1 MPMIEKLSDDLRP
14 EKFSKLSQL
23 VDNFCS
29 EHAQL
34 PAFTCLGRTL
44 DYGEVDELS
53 DRFAHYLIT
62 QTNLK
67 PGDRIAIQLPNIL
80 QFPIAFYG
88 ATRAGLVVVNTNPLY
103 TAQEMAH
110 QFKDSGV
117 KGIVILSNF
126 CDKLE
131 KILPGTK
138 IETIIVTQLGDI
150 QKPLQRLFLNFVIKT
165 VRRLVPA
172 YSLSNTADFHTV
184 VNTPVP
190 SFDYPEAGQ
199 GDDTALILYTGGT
212 TGVAKGAMLSHNNLI
227 TNMMQLRSRCL
238 GVIGDKVESIL
249 APLPLYHSYAF
260 LLHCLTMPYSGNHNI
275 LVPNPRDTAGLVKL
289 FKKWPISGFVGINTL
304 YLALLRHKD
313 FPSIDFSSLKFCG
326 AGGMA
331 MTTSVSEE
339 WAKATDSPIY
349 EGYGLTECSPV
360 VAVNI
365 PGKERAGTVGPVV
378 PETETKV
385 VNDDGIEVAAGER
398 GELWIRGPQVMKGY
412 WEAKEESAEA
422 LTSDGWF
429 KTGDYVEISDDG
441 YISIVDRKKDM
452 ILVSGFNVFPN
463 EIEDW
468 VNRHPGVL
476 ECAAI
481 GVPSEKTGESI
492 KLFIVPSQK
501 DLDIESVRAHCK
513 AGLTAYKMPREY
525 VLIEDIPKS
534 LIGKILHRELRDKA

>member
-1 MPMIEKLSDDLRP
+1 
-14 EKFSKLSQL
+14 
-23 VDNFCS
+23 
-29 EHAQL
+29 
-34 PAFTCLGRTL
+34 
-44 DYGEVDELS
+44 
-53 DRFAHYLIT
+53 
-62 QTNLK
+62 
-67 PGDRIAIQLPNIL
+67 
-80 QFPIAFYG
+80 
-88 ATRAGLVVVNTNPLY
+88 
-103 TAQEMAH
+103 
-110 QFKDSGV
+110 
-117 KGIVILSNF
+117 
-126 CDKLE
+126 
-131 KILPGTK
+131 
-138 IETIIVTQLGDI
+138 VTQLGDI

-238 GVIGDKVESIL
+238 GVIDDKVESIL

-289 FKKWPISGFVGINTL
+289 LKQWPISGFVGINTL

-468 VNRHPGVL
+468 ANRHPGVL

-492 KLFIVPSQK
+492 KLFIVASQK

>member
-1 MPMIEKLSDDLRP
+1 MTMIEKLSADLRA
-14 EKFSKLSQL
+14 EKFSKLSQ
-23 VDNFCS
+23 VIDNFCS
-29 EHAQL
+29 EHSQL

-44 DYGEVDELS
+44 SYSEVNELS
-53 DRFAHYLIT
+53 DRFAYYLVT

-117 KGIVILSNF
+117 KGILILSNF

-131 KILPGTK
+131 KILPETD
-138 IETIIVTQLGDI
+138 IETIIVTQFGDL
-150 QKPLQRLFLNFVIKT
+150 QKPLKRLFLNIAMKYI
-165 VRRLVPA
+165 RRLVPA
-172 YSLSNTADFHTV
+172 FSLSKTIDFHAV
-184 VNTPVP
+184 INKPVP
-190 SFDYPEAGQ
+190 SFSYPEAGE
-199 GDDTALILYTGGT
+199 GDDIALILYTGGT
-212 TGVAKGAMLSHNNLI
+212 TGFAKGAMLSHNNLI

-238 GVIGDKVESIL
+238 GVIEDKIENIL
-249 APLPLYHSYAF
+249 APLPMYHSYAF
-260 LLHCLTMPYSGNHNI
+260 LLHCLTMPYAGNHNI
-275 LVPNPRDTAGLVKL
+275 LVTNPRDISALINL
-289 FKKWPISGFVGINTL
+289 FKQWSVSGFVGINTL

-313 FPSIDFSSLKFCG
+313 FPSIDFSTMKFCG

-339 WAKATDSPIY
+339 WTKATNSPIY

-365 PGKERAGTVGPVV
+365 PGKERVGTVGPVV

-385 VNDDGIEVAAGER
+385 MSDDGVEVAAGER

-412 WEAKEESAEA
+412 WEAEEETAEA

-468 VNRHPGVL
+468 VNRHPDVL
-476 ECAAI
+476 ESAAI
-481 GVPSEKTGESI
+481 GVPSEKTGESV

-501 DLDIESVRAHCK
+501 DVNIESVRAHCK
-513 AGLTAYKMPREY
+513 EGLTAYKLPREF

-534 LIGKILHRELRDKA
+534 LIGKILHRELREKV